1 MGVGVKGTSLLV
13 DKASIFGSSQV
24 KVVSCPVVSMS
35 TFLGVTDVCTDD
47 TVMGSTELLGVP
59 LVEEAGGLCGELV
72 QKVVGKTIFSGKE
85 TGKGADVG
93 MLFTLSPAV
102 KMQRAKRVLQI
113 MVSRCWVPTR
123 ARATGEFVGTDRAHR
138 EPTAP
143 PLPGGLVVGA
153 RGPGGTGGGR
163 GSQAN
168 AARLR

>member
-93 MLFTLSPAV
+93 MLFTLSPV
-102 KMQRAKRVLQI
+102 EEPIQKWLMCENLRGKVVLQFSFCI
-113 MVSRCWVPTR
+113 VHPQ
-123 ARATGEFVGTDRAHR
+123 
-138 EPTAP
+138 
-143 PLPGGLVVGA
+143 L
-153 RGPGGTGGGR
+153 
-163 GSQAN
+163 
-168 AARLR
+168 